1 MEQIDFRAMGS
12 DMRGVLDAPWKP
24 AREALIQLPTWFETW
39 EQSMSR
45 FRPDSELNRLNAQA
59 GMPTPVS
66 QDLMDVIMA
75 SLEAAKATEG
85 LVDPTLKDAM
95 LAIGYDRSFE
105 KLGQGSSGTSSVA
118 EEAMTSN
125 GAGWWDIRCDP
136 ELGLIEL
143 PAGVHLD
150 LGGVGKGW
158 AADRAA
164 ERLRV
169 EGPVLVDAGGDIA
182 VSGPPNNSQG
192 WPIAVT
198 DPRNPDGE
206 PLVILKIVQGG
217 VATSGR
223 DFRHWTRDG
232 VSQHHILNPR
242 TRQPAETDV
251 LTATVIAPSALEA
264 EAAAKAVLIQGGR
277 RGMAWLERRPHLAGL
292 LVEEGGHMSVSVNLE
307 SHLWS

>member
-1 MEQIDFRAMGS
+1 MEQVDFRAMGS

-39 EQSMSR
+39 EQCMSR
-45 FRPDSELNRLNAQA
+45 FRADSELNQLNAQA
-59 GMPTPVS
+59 GMPVPVS

-105 KLGQGSSGTSSVA
+105 KLSSGSSDISSGPEHA
-118 EEAMTSN
+118 ITNN

-136 ELGLIEL
+136 ELGLVHL

-150 LGGVGKGW
+150 LGGIGKGW
-158 AADRAA
+158 AADRAV

-169 EGPVLVDAGGDIA
+169 QGPALVDAGGDIA
-182 VSGPPNNSQG
+182 VNEPPHRSQG

-206 PLVILKIVQGG
+206 PLAILKIVQGG

-223 DFRHWTRDG
+223 DFRRWTRDG
-232 VSQHHILNPR
+232 VPQHHILDPQ

-251 LTATVIAPSALEA
+251 LAATVIAPSALEA

-277 RGMAWLERRPHLAGL
+277 RGMAWLESRPQLAGL
-292 LVEEGGHMSVSVNLE
+292 LVAEDGSMSVSLNLD

>member
-1 MEQIDFRAMGS
+1 MA
-12 DMRGVLDAPWKP
+12 P
-24 AREALIQLPTWFETW
+24 AREALMQLPTWFETW

-59 GMPTPVS
+59 GMPVQVS
-66 QDLMDVIMA
+66 SELMDVILA
-75 SLEAAKATEG
+75 SLEAARSTEG

-105 KLGQGSSGTSSVA
+105 HLMPDGAAPPLSSSASQ
-118 EEAMTSN
+118 
-125 GAGWWDIRCDP
+125 GAGWWDIRCEP
-136 ELGLIEL
+136 ELGLVHL

-164 ERLRV
+164 ESLGV
-169 EGPVLVDAGGDIA
+169 YGPALVDAGGDIA
-182 VSGPPNNSQG
+182 VSGPPDRSTG
-192 WPIAVT
+192 WPVAVT
-198 DPRNPDGE
+198 DPRHPEGE
-206 PLVILKIVQGG
+206 PLAILKLTRGG

-232 VSQHHILNPR
+232 VPQHHILDPK
-242 TRQPAETDV
+242 TRRPAETDV

-264 EAAAKAVLIQGGR
+264 EAAAKAVLIQGRR
-277 RGMAWLERRPHLAGL
+277 RGLAWLERRPRLAGL
-292 LVEEGGHMSVSVNLE
+292 LVDEHGHMSVSLNLE
-307 SHLWS
+307 HHMWS

>member
-12 DMRGVLDAPWKP
+12 AMRGVLDAPRKP
-24 AREALIQLPTWFETW
+24 AREALIQLPNWFEVW

-45 FRPDSELNRLNAQA
+45 FRPDSELNKLNSQA
-59 GMPTPVS
+59 GMPVRVS
-66 QDLMDVIMA
+66 RDLMDVVMA
-75 SLEAAKATEG
+75 SLDAARATEG

-105 KLGQGSSGTSSVA
+105 MLVSEGAGMAPAPTPAAGT
-118 EEAMTSN
+118 N
-125 GAGWWDIRCDP
+125 GAGWWDIHCDP
-136 ELGLIEL
+136 ELSLVHL

-164 ERLRV
+164 ERLSV
-169 EGPVLVDAGGDIA
+169 HGPVLVDAGGDIA
-182 VSGPPNNSQG
+182 VSSPPNRSQG
-192 WPIAVT
+192 WPVAVT

-206 PLVILKIVQGG
+206 PLAILKLSSGG

-232 VSQHHILNPR
+232 VPQHHILNPQ
-242 TRQPAETDV
+242 TRRPATTDV

-264 EAAAKAVLIQGGR
+264 EAAAKTVLIQGRR
-277 RGMAWLERRPHLAGL
+277 RGLAWIERRPQLAGL
-292 LVEEGGHMSVSVNLE
+292 LVDDDGQLSVSVNLE
-307 SHLWS
+307 SHIWS